1 MEEDEEPVASIA
13 AAKPG
18 VLVNAPAINPTTL
31 GVSMSNKYLEAI
43 PVSAAVA
50 TINNVIIASTFPFAL
65 KEVKNPG
72 PACIPI
78 VKINSTS
85 PKFPSSFGIITPK

>member
-50 TINNVIIASTFPFAL
+50 TINNVIIAEISQFFRDNYPEMTE
-65 KEVKNPG
+65 KQGDKNDRWH
-72 PACIPI
+72 
-78 VKINSTS
+78 VQRYSFKINSSQYKT
-85 PKFPSSFGIITPK
+85 